1 MKLYNTY
8 SQKIENMDEK
18 VVNIYNCGPTVYN
31 HIHIGN
37 ARPLIVFDVLHRYLV
52 SKGIKVNFLHNL
64 TDIDDKIINEAIK
77 QNKPELEISS
87 FFANKYD
94 EIRRKLNIRNDL
106 IIEKVSDNMDGIIQ
120 YINDMVSKEVA
131 YVVDQSVYFD
141 TSKAKDYG
149 KLSNKKID
157 ELINGERVEKNHDKK
172 NESDFVLWKK
182 TNIGIQWDSPWG
194 LGRPGWHSE
203 CSYLIKKHFKN
214 NLTIHG
220 GGVDLKFPHHENEN
234 AQHSCLYGCGLSKIW
249 MHVGHINVD
258 KQKMSKSLNNFI
270 LVKDILE
277 HYSYQAIRWFMY
289 KSNYQNPLE
298 YNQENIDLANNE
310 IAKIKLSI
318 NSTKTV
324 LIMNDKLN
332 IKTIYNDEFI
342 NRLDNNLNIT
352 NATTILHQLIK
363 ELNILVRSKKFDESN
378 IKLNEILTS
387 LDILGI
393 EFENIHTNEN
403 INMIKK
409 YHQALNEKKYDESD
423 KLRNELINKGLL

>member
-203 CSYLIKKHFKN
+203 CS
-214 NLTIHG
+214 
-220 GGVDLKFPHHENEN
+220 
-234 AQHSCLYGCGLSKIW
+234 
-249 MHVGHINVD
+249 
-258 KQKMSKSLNNFI
+258 
-270 LVKDILE
+270 
-277 HYSYQAIRWFMY
+277 
-289 KSNYQNPLE
+289 
-298 YNQENIDLANNE
+298 
-310 IAKIKLSI
+310 
-318 NSTKTV
+318 
-324 LIMNDKLN
+324 
-332 IKTIYNDEFI
+332 
-342 NRLDNNLNIT
+342 
-352 NATTILHQLIK
+352 
-363 ELNILVRSKKFDESN
+363 
-378 IKLNEILTS
+378 
-387 LDILGI
+387 
-393 EFENIHTNEN
+393 
-403 INMIKK
+403 
-409 YHQALNEKKYDESD
+409 
-423 KLRNELINKGLL
+423 

>member
-234 AQHSCLYGCGLSKIW
+234 AQHSSLYGCGLSKIW

-342 NRLDNNLNIT
+342 NQLDNNLNIT

>member
-1 MKLYNTY
+1 
-8 SQKIENMDEK
+8 
-18 VVNIYNCGPTVYN
+18 
-31 HIHIGN
+31 
-37 ARPLIVFDVLHRYLV
+37 
-52 SKGIKVNFLHNL
+52 
-64 TDIDDKIINEAIK
+64 
-77 QNKPELEISS
+77 
-87 FFANKYD
+87 
-94 EIRRKLNIRNDL
+94 
-106 IIEKVSDNMDGIIQ
+106 
-120 YINDMVSKEVA
+120 
-131 YVVDQSVYFD
+131 
-141 TSKAKDYG
+141 
-149 KLSNKKID
+149 
-157 ELINGERVEKNHDKK
+157 
-172 NESDFVLWKK
+172 
-182 TNIGIQWDSPWG
+182 
-194 LGRPGWHSE
+194 
-203 CSYLIKKHFKN
+203 
-214 NLTIHG
+214 
-220 GGVDLKFPHHENEN
+220 
-234 AQHSCLYGCGLSKIW
+234 
-249 MHVGHINVD
+249 
-258 KQKMSKSLNNFI
+258 MSKSLNNFI

-277 HYSYQAIRWFMY
+277 HYSYQTIRWFMY

-332 IKTIYNDEFI
+332 IKTIYNDEFM
-342 NRLDNNLNIT
+342 NQLDNNLNIT